1 LVEAGLSGV
10 LSWRRFLILVRGLP
24 VGSAYARWLK
34 DKDNRSLA
42 EWDEE
47 SIMHEIQGVKGGRK

>member
-1 LVEAGLSGV
+1 
-10 LSWRRFLILVRGLP
+10 